1 MKEKTSVEEIPNQTT
16 TIKSNPN
23 YIYIE
28 EKWRNSPF
36 YIFCQANIPFISQ
49 DFDGLN
55 YYNLLCQLVDF
66 LNKVI
71 HDSELVIDKTDELVE
86 LYNQLQDFVSNY
98 FNNLDV
104 QEEINNKLDQMAE
117 SGQLENILLN
127 YTLTVKI
134 YNTHQDMINDNNLVN
149 NMKVKTLGY
158 YSINDGGEA
167 EYIITDI
174 LNEAKYQEKV
184 GNLYAELIVKNGEIN
199 VKQLGA
205 KGDNE
210 TDDYQAIQNCINN
223 FDVVY
228 FPMGY
233 YYISNGLIS
242 NKDVILK
249 GSSKLSIPNLGSFIR
264 FNKENSTL
272 FTGTDSAVHVEIDSM
287 GFFSS
292 SSHINV
298 DSNLESRPTEPYNP
312 YHYKQTLQNCNGIL
326 CTKKLKI
333 INSYFTGFSGFA
345 INANTNTIIT
355 DVWISHSNV
364 GIRINGY
371 DPILTRPY
379 ITLCNKGIQLIKV
392 SATSVFMYD
401 IWIDQIVEHAIDCA
415 SITGIITGLIDH
427 VGYCGIHATGNAR
440 LNLNMRIGRCGM
452 YYAGTPKEN
461 LTNEQLEYASTL
473 YLTNI
478 FNSIIRYTF
487 EYRSIGTSTG
497 VTDYMSPKCCLTV
510 KQFIDSIFEFIEDE
524 EKYIGCKV
532 INKDKSNGTIITQ
545 NGIKKWN
552 SMQNNFVDI
561 YTLNQ

>member
-1 MKEKTSVEEIPNQTT
+1 MDKIKTVKIKELDGSISDESYYIAVDAKNVDMENGKELQETIGTIDIDNDGDISNQLKDLKNNK
-16 TIKSNPN
+16 INKIDIIDNLESND
-23 YIYIE
+23 
-28 EKWRNSPF
+28 K
-36 YIFCQANIPFISQ
+36 
-49 DFDGLN
+49 
-55 YYNLLCQLVDF
+55 
-66 LNKVI
+66 NKVL
-71 HDSELVIDKTDELVE
+71 SA
-86 LYNQLQDFVSNY
+86 NQGKI
-98 FNNLDV
+98 
-104 QEEINNKLDQMAE
+104 INNKLNKKTYYFNNVAE
-117 SGQLENILLN
+117 
-127 YTLTVKI
+127 
-134 YNTHQDMINDNNLVN
+134 
-149 NMKVKTLGY
+149 MKETKLKAGDFAITLGY
-158 YSINDGGEA
+158 YEPNDGGGA
-167 EYIITDI
+167 NYYITNVKNIK
-174 LNEAKYQEKV
+174 KYQEEI
-184 GNLYAELIVKNGEIN
+184 GTLFAELIVKNGEIN

-233 YYISNGLIS
+233 YYISKGLIS

-264 FNKENSTL
+264 FNEENSTL
-272 FTGTDSAVHVEIDSM
+272 FTGTDSAIHVEIDSM

-298 DSNLESRPTEPYNP
+298 DSDLESRPTEPYNP
-312 YHYKQTLQNCNGIL
+312 YHYTQTQQNCNGIL

-333 INSYFTGFSGFA
+333 MNSYFTGFSGFA
-345 INANTNTIIT
+345 INANANAIIT

-379 ITLCNKGIQLIKV
+379 ITLCNKGIQLIQG
-392 SATSVFMYD
+392 SATSIFMYD
-401 IWIDQIVEHAIDCA
+401 IWIDQIVEHAIDA
-415 SITGIITGLIDH
+415 ANITGIITGIIDH
-427 VGYCGIHATGNAR
+427 VGYCGIHATANVR
-440 LNLNMRIGRCGM
+440 LNINMRIGRCGM

-461 LTNEQLEYASTL
+461 LTNEQLEYASIL

-478 FNSIIRYTF
+478 LNSIIRYTF
-487 EYRSIGTSTG
+487 EYRSIGKSTG
-497 VTDYMSPKCCLTV
+497 VTNYMSPKCCLTV
-510 KQFIDSIFEFIEDE
+510 KQFIDSTFEFIEDD

-532 INKDKSNGTIITQ
+532 INKDNSNGTIITQ

-552 SMQNNFVDI
+552 SSQNNFVDI